1 MSCTYTTF
9 FFFFVWYQCVALSP
23 HFTLMFASV
32 LNQQRMWLTYHVW
45 STLKLVRRHKFSV
58 HWKGKS
64 SRTGIRIRL
73 IDRCIWYLVWILKL
87 CDRTNL
93 RVQKLKSSKSGHWQ
107 IVTKLPRKH
116 APPPPFFFASS
127 AVWYS
132 CYCSIDVHIAMRQI
146 FFYSFILCSHN
157 DII

>member
-1 MSCTYTTF
+1 MHIPNSLIKCKACTCLVHILL

-73 IDRCIWYLVWILKL
+73 IGRCIWYLVWILKL

-116 APPPPFFFASS
+116 APPPLFF
-127 AVWYS
+127 
-132 CYCSIDVHIAMRQI
+132 
-146 FFYSFILCSHN
+146 SHQAQCG
-157 DII
+157 IVVTVA